1 MNQLRNKH
9 QESFEKLG
17 ERGVRENLSQG
28 FYGTKKE
35 AAAKQFLEELERTR
49 FEAFQS
55 EQLDATRSAASAA
68 WESAEK
74 AKTANAIA
82 KIALAAA
89 IVAIAISIAG
99 WFFNYGW
106 FFN

>member
-1 MNQLRNKH
+1 MSQLRNKH

-17 ERGVRENLSQG
+17 EKGVRENLSQG

-35 AAAKQFLEELERTR
+35 AAAKQFLDGLERTR

-55 EQLDATRSAASAA
+55 EQLDATRSAAYAA
-68 WESAEK
+68 WASAED
-74 AKTANAIA
+74 AKTAKAIA
-82 KIALAAA
+82 KIALAVA

-99 WFFNYGW
+99 WFFD
-106 FFN
+106 

>member
-1 MNQLRNKH
+1 MSQLRNKH
-9 QESFEKLG
+9 YESFEKLG

-35 AAAKQFLEELERTR
+35 AAAKQFIEGLDHIR
-49 FEAFQS
+49 FEALHS

-68 WESAEK
+68 WKSAEK

-82 KIALAAA
+82 KIALVAA

-99 WFFNYGW
+99 WFFN
-106 FFN
+106 